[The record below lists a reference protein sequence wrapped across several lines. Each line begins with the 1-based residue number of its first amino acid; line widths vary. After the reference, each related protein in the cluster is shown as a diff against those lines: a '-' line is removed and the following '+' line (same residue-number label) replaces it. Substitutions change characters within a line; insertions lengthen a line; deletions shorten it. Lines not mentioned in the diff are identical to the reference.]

1 MNQEEVTEFLSESHI
16 AVMATINRD
25 GTPQL
30 TPNWYHYG
38 GSVLTFVT
46 TKKKGSS
53 ISTSA
58 GTTTCQ
64 YVFTLLLWP
73 LTTW

>member
-1 MNQEEVTEFLSESHI
+1 MNLEEVAEFLSESRI

-30 TPNWYHYG
+30 TPNWYRYDG
-38 GSVLTFVT
+38 RVLTFVT
-46 TKKKGSS
+46 TKKGSS
-53 ISTSA
+53 ISISD
-58 GTTTCQ
+58 GTTACR
-64 YVFTLLLWP
+64 YVFTLLQWP